1 MAQKEAQFH
10 VRRPSSM
17 LVHVHFAESV
27 FSLSEAPKL
36 SQFRKKTWKMD
47 QGQLLATL
55 PAIECTSSNR
65 TGSLD
70 GRVRWY
76 LYTHCSVGKMHY
88 LLTVDGLNSAPPADK
103 PAVTGAGCQPRVS
116 LKPLQVDHR
125 SALVLWKAGSTLF
138 GCLRSEWLGVSPKG
152 RGDL

>member
-1 MAQKEAQFH
+1 
-10 VRRPSSM
+10 
-17 LVHVHFAESV
+17 
-27 FSLSEAPKL
+27 
-36 SQFRKKTWKMD
+36 MD

-125 SALVLWKAGSTLF
+125 SALVLWKAGSTLS

-152 RGDL
+152 RGDLWISESLQWSRVCREKLGAGLIWCYFAWPEHFVSGL